1 MEKPW
6 TDMSAKQSASSYEV
20 KAMQYNTIEELEA
33 YFNDEIKRVSS
44 KEISEIEA
52 EIEAIRKKV
61 ISELEENAKT
71 NAKIIV
77 DQEIKEMESEHSI
90 SISRLQD
97 ENNRK
102 LMNYRKELT
111 TKLFDEVTEKL
122 KAFSESPEYRVLML
136 KKIKAQSGNHQGHAV
151 ISVALKDEK
160 LLPELLKNYEGEV
173 EGKVDPAIE
182 LGGFSIM
189 FENEGIVID
198 ETFDSTLK
206 DEKEKFYSTSN
217 LIIR

>member
-1 MEKPW
+1 
-6 TDMSAKQSASSYEV
+6 
-20 KAMQYNTIEELEA
+20 MQYNTIEELEA
-33 YFNDEIKRVSS
+33 YFNEEIKRVSS

-71 NAKIIV
+71 NAKIII
-77 DQEIKEMESEHSI
+77 DQETKEMESDHAI

-97 ENNRK
+97 ENNRN
-102 LMNYRKELT
+102 LMIYRKELT
-111 TKLFDEVTEKL
+111 TSLFDEVTAKL
-122 KAFSESPEYRVLML
+122 KAFSETPEYGELMM
-136 KKIKAQSGNHQGHAV
+136 KKIKAQSGKHQGRAV

-160 LLPELLKNYEGEV
+160 LLPELLRNYEGEV
-173 EGKVDPAIE
+173 EGKVDPVIE
-182 LGGFSIM
+182 LGGFSMM
-189 FENEGIVID
+189 FENEGVVLD

>member
-1 MEKPW
+1 
-6 TDMSAKQSASSYEV
+6 
-20 KAMQYNTIEELEA
+20 MQYNTIEELEA
-33 YFNDEIKRVSS
+33 YFNEEIKRVSS

-77 DQEIKEMESEHSI
+77 EQEIREMESEHAI
-90 SISRLQD
+90 NISRLQD

-111 TKLFDEVTEKL
+111 TKLFDEVTAKL
-122 KAFSESPEYRVLML
+122 KAFSESPEYGVLML
-136 KKIKAQSGNHQGHAV
+136 KKIKAQSGKHQGHAV

-160 LLPELLKNYEGEV
+160 LLPELLNNYEGDV
-173 EGKVDPAIE
+173 EGKIDPAIA

>member
-1 MEKPW
+1 
-6 TDMSAKQSASSYEV
+6 
-20 KAMQYNTIEELEA
+20 
-33 YFNDEIKRVSS
+33 
-44 KEISEIEA
+44 
-52 EIEAIRKKV
+52 
-61 ISELEENAKT
+61 
-71 NAKIIV
+71 
-77 DQEIKEMESEHSI
+77 
-90 SISRLQD
+90 
-97 ENNRK
+97 
-102 LMNYRKELT
+102 
-111 TKLFDEVTEKL
+111 VTEKL
-122 KAFSESPEYRVLML
+122 KAFSESPEYGELML
-136 KKIKAQSGNHQGHAV
+136 KKIKAQSGKHQGHAV

-160 LLPELLKNYEGEV
+160 LLQELLKNYEGEA

>member
-1 MEKPW
+1 
-6 TDMSAKQSASSYEV
+6 
-20 KAMQYNTIEELEA
+20 MQYNTIEELEA
-33 YFNDEIKRVSS
+33 YFNEEIKRVSS

-77 DQEIKEMESEHSI
+77 EQEIREMESEHAI
-90 SISRLQD
+90 NISRLQD

-111 TKLFDEVTEKL
+111 TKLFDEVTAKL
-122 KAFSESPEYRVLML
+122 KSFSESPEYGVLML
-136 KKIKAQSGNHQGHAV
+136 KKIKAQSGKHQGHAV
-151 ISVALKDEK
+151 ISVALKDEE
-160 LLPELLKNYEGEV
+160 LLPELLNNYEGDV
-173 EGKVDPAIE
+173 EGKIDPAIA

>member
-1 MEKPW
+1 
-6 TDMSAKQSASSYEV
+6 
-20 KAMQYNTIEELEA
+20 MQYNTIEELEA
-33 YFNDEIKRVSS
+33 YFNEEIKRVSS

-71 NAKIIV
+71 NAKIII
-77 DQEIKEMESEHSI
+77 DQETKEMESDHAI

-111 TKLFDEVTEKL
+111 TSLFDEVTAKL
-122 KAFSESPEYRVLML
+122 KAFSETSEYGELMM
-136 KKIKAQSGNHQGHAV
+136 KKIKAQSGKHQGRAV

-160 LLPELLKNYEGEV
+160 LLPELLRNYEGEV
-173 EGKVDPAIE
+173 EGKVDPVIE
-182 LGGFSIM
+182 LGGFSMM
-189 FENEGIVID
+189 FENEGVVLD

>member
-1 MEKPW
+1 
-6 TDMSAKQSASSYEV
+6 
-20 KAMQYNTIEELEA
+20 MQYNTIEELEA
-33 YFNDEIKRVSS
+33 YFNEEIKRVSS

-71 NAKIIV
+71 NAKIIIE
-77 DQEIKEMESEHSI
+77 QETKEMESDHAI

-111 TKLFDEVTEKL
+111 TSLFDEVTAKL
-122 KAFSESPEYRVLML
+122 KAFSETPEYSELMM
-136 KKIKAQSGNHQGHAV
+136 KKIKAQSGKHQGHAV

-160 LLPELLKNYEGEV
+160 LLPELLKNYEGDV
-173 EGKVDPAIE
+173 EGKIDPSIE
-182 LGGFSIM
+182 LGGFSMM
-189 FENEGIVID
+189 FESEGVVID

>member
-1 MEKPW
+1 
-6 TDMSAKQSASSYEV
+6 MSAKQSASSYEV

-33 YFNDEIKRVSS
+33 YFNEEIKRVSS

-61 ISELEENAKT
+61 ISELEENAKM

-77 DQEIKEMESEHSI
+77 DQEMREMESDHAI
-90 SISRLQD
+90 NISRLQD

-111 TKLFDEVTEKL
+111 MKLFDEVTAKL
-122 KAFSESPEYRVLML
+122 KTFSESPEYSALMI
-136 KKIKAQSGNHQGHAV
+136 KKIKAQSGKHQGHAV
-151 ISVALKDEK
+151 ITVALKDEK
-160 LLPELLKNYEGEV
+160 LLPELLENYEGDV
-173 EGKVDPAIE
+173 EGKIDPSIE

-189 FENEGIVID
+189 FENEGLFID
-198 ETFDSTLK
+198 ETFDATLK
-206 DEKEKFYSTSN
+206 DEKEKFYSKSN

>member
-1 MEKPW
+1 
-6 TDMSAKQSASSYEV
+6 
-20 KAMQYNTIEELEA
+20 MQYNTIEELEA
-33 YFNDEIKRVSS
+33 YFNEEIKRVSS

-71 NAKIIV
+71 NAKIII
-77 DQEIKEMESEHSI
+77 DQETKEMESDHAI

-102 LMNYRKELT
+102 LIIYRKELT
-111 TKLFDEVTEKL
+111 TSLFDEVTTKL
-122 KAFSESPEYRVLML
+122 KAFSETSEYGELMM
-136 KKIKAQSGNHQGHAV
+136 KKIKAQSGKHQGRAV

-160 LLPELLKNYEGEV
+160 LLPELLRNYEGEV
-173 EGKVDPAIE
+173 EGKVDPVIE
-182 LGGFSIM
+182 LGGFSMM
-189 FENEGIVID
+189 FENEGVVLD

>member
-1 MEKPW
+1 
-6 TDMSAKQSASSYEV
+6 
-20 KAMQYNTIEELEA
+20 MQYNTIEELEA
-33 YFNDEIKRVSS
+33 YFNEEIKRVSN

-71 NAKIIV
+71 NAEIIV
-77 DQEIKEMESEHSI
+77 DQEMKEMESEHAI
-90 SISRLQD
+90 AISRLQD

-111 TKLFDEVTEKL
+111 TSLFDEVTAKL
-122 KAFSESPEYRVLML
+122 DSFSKTSEYGELMV
-136 KKIKAQSGNHQGHAV
+136 KKIKAQSGKHQGHAV
-151 ISVALKDEK
+151 ITVALKDEK
-160 LLPELLKNYEGEV
+160 LLPELLKNYEGDV
-173 EGKVDPAIE
+173 EGKVDPTIE

-189 FENEGIVID
+189 FEQEGIVID

-206 DEKEKFYSTSN
+206 DEKEKFYSKSN

>member
-1 MEKPW
+1 
-6 TDMSAKQSASSYEV
+6 
-20 KAMQYNTIEELEA
+20 MQYNTIEELEA
-33 YFNDEIKRVSS
+33 YFNEEIKRVSS

-71 NAKIIV
+71 NAKIII
-77 DQEIKEMESEHSI
+77 DQETKEMESDHAI

-111 TKLFDEVTEKL
+111 TSLFDEVTAKL
-122 KAFSESPEYRVLML
+122 KAFSETPEYGELMM
-136 KKIKAQSGNHQGHAV
+136 KKIKAQSGKHQGRAV

-160 LLPELLKNYEGEV
+160 LLPELLRNYEGEV
-173 EGKVDPAIE
+173 EGKVDPVIE
-182 LGGFSIM
+182 LGGFSMM
-189 FENEGIVID
+189 FENEGVVLD